1 MDLNFEF
8 LDSEQPGPR
17 DAPIQCYIRRER
29 PTGTYRLYLGLS
41 PGKILICFY
50 FFISF
55 SFSSLGFTNGFE
67 TNWSQT
73 QVLVAFFLI
82 KFFPFS
88 LLESTCIV

>member
-50 FFISF
+50 FL
-55 SFSSLGFTNGFE
+55 SL
-67 TNWSQT
+67 
-73 QVLVAFFLI
+73 
-82 KFFPFS
+82 FPF
-88 LLESTCIV
+88 LLWVLLMDLKQIGLRPRYLFLFFF